1 MFQSSSQKQ
10 FWTFTSEKDIDVLRT
25 EANGRYI
32 EQHKKKTKGQDV
44 TSFFLSADE
53 EHVLCRHYEHLL
65 RDFCRRFEP
74 PMPPAVKG
82 TACAYFKRF
91 YLRNTVMDYH
101 PKFIMLTCVYLA
113 CKVEEFNVSIT
124 QFCANLTAD
133 QERAAELILVHEL
146 LVMQELDF
154 HLTVHNPLRP
164 LEGFLIDIKTR
175 FTSLSNPEQLR
186 KPADEFLQRSFA
198 SNVCLLYTPSQIA
211 LTALVTSAAKQQVN
225 IDKYVTECLLSSTD
239 KKELRELVSTIKRIR
254 SMVNNIPP
262 LDIEV
267 VRSLEKKLEQCGN
280 PELNPDSEE
289 YKRKQQ
295 ELLNAEDEDFSLG
308 ISSAQEEENRQQEAQ
323 MLMSV

>member
-1 MFQSSSQKQ
+1 MVHYGKGFPSCRFSDYSFELKIINVNRRTMFQSSTQKH
-10 FWTFTSEKDIDVLRT
+10 FWTFSNEQDIYTLRR
-25 EANGRYI
+25 EANSTYI
-32 EQHKKKTKGQDV
+32 NQHKGAAKRMGQDV
-44 TSFFLSADE
+44 KSFFLLAEE
-53 EHVLCRHYEHLL
+53 EHILCRHYEHLL

-124 QFCANLTAD
+124 QFCANLSSD

-146 LVMQELDF
+146 LVMQQLDF

-175 FTSLSNPEQLR
+175 FSSLSNPEQLR
-186 KPADEFLQRSFA
+186 KSADEFLQRSFA
-198 SNVCLLYTPSQIA
+198 SDVCLLYTPSQIA
-211 LTALVTSAAKQQVN
+211 LTALVTSAAKQRVN
-225 IDKYVTECLLSSTD
+225 IDKYVTDFLLKSSD
-239 KKELRELVSTIKRIR
+239 KKELRDLVSTIKRVR

-267 VRSLEKKLEQCGN
+267 VKALEEKLEKCGN

-289 YKRKQQ
+289 
-295 ELLNAEDEDFSLG
+295 
-308 ISSAQEEENRQQEAQ
+308 
-323 MLMSV
+323 